1 MMDYIYYFLGYSNE
15 AVAILSTLCQSC
27 LNLDLFLNPW
37 AERNTWGKLFVANR
51 DCIQI
56 YVDFVT
62 NHPISRMLPLDDPK
76 LYRKTMFNFFIQ
88 QNELYNTLCQ
98 KEFGIELPVIN
109 IYPNNDFRGLF
120 DFFKGKYD
128 YLYAKEGEVIVESL
142 CKAYH
147 DVNLHLDAWAERKTW
162 GRLFLAN
169 SDLVNTYV
177 DFVENHPISHIRV
190 SEDSKLYKE
199 MFANLLVQRTELYNR
214 LCREEFVRL
223 IMSES
228 DFNADIDKECR
239 ALFDVFKANDEN
251 RFRLMNRCF
260 VAGAIVLM

>member
-1 MMDYIYYFLGYSNE
+1 MDYIYSLVYSNE
-15 AVAILSTLCQSC
+15 GAMLLSTICQHYTTSMMGTI
-27 LNLDLFLNPW
+27 NADVNLFLNPW
-37 AERNTWGKLFVANR
+37 AERNTWGKLFVN
-51 DCIQI
+51 
-56 YVDFVT
+56 
-62 NHPISRMLPLDDPK
+62 P
-76 LYRKTMFNFFIQ
+76 
-88 QNELYNTLCQ
+88 
-98 KEFGIELPVIN
+98 
-109 IYPNNDFRGLF
+109 
-120 DFFKGKYD
+120 
-128 YLYAKEGEVIVESL
+128 
-142 CKAYH
+142 
-147 DVNLHLDAWAERKTW
+147 
-162 GRLFLAN
+162 N
-169 SDLVNTYV
+169 SDLVNAYIS
-177 DFVENHPISHIRV
+177 FVENHPISHIRV